1 GDAAGEAQALYDLA
15 RAEEAQGE
23 LDRARESAEA
33 ALGIYEAVRGRLPS
47 EDLRAAYLATKHR
60 TYELE
65 VDVLMDLDRKQP
77 GAGYDRAALEAS
89 ERARARTLLDLLAEP
104 GADPEAGVDPALLQ
118 REHELEKALRA
129 SAERQL
135 RLLAGE
141 HTTADAARADAEVAG
156 LAAELRDARARVR
169 EASPRL
175 ASL

>member
-1 GDAAGEAQALYDLA
+1 AAGDTAGEAQALYDLA

-89 ERARARTLLDLLAEP
+89 ERARARTLLDLLAES
-104 GADPEAGVDPALLQ
+104 GVDLEAGAAPPPPPPARQ
-118 REHELEKALRA
+118 PEKA
-129 SAERQL
+129 
-135 RLLAGE
+135 
-141 HTTADAARADAEVAG
+141 
-156 LAAELRDARARVR
+156 
-169 EASPRL
+169 
-175 ASL
+175 